1 VVSALALPSQNLLLK
16 PMEEKYMPG
25 AVLTKAAL
33 FISAFLLAFEI
44 ILTGCAPMVPPEIL
58 DAEDRIAS
66 GRTLDSTKS
75 LDLKLSAPD
84 MIARRKILLIV
95 DSIINE
101 EYSTAETKSALKGIQ
116 DDPEVSRDIKID
128 AGYLL
133 SMVDKIDSRNKDIE
147 RLQNK
152 NSRLVGER
160 NDAERALKDKDA
172 RIDEL
177 VTANEE
183 LQFKLK
189 KLEETYQK
197 AEKRRG
203 IRK

>member
-1 VVSALALPSQNLLLK
+1 
-16 PMEEKYMPG
+16 
-25 AVLTKAAL
+25 
-33 FISAFLLAFEI
+33 
-44 ILTGCAPMVPPEIL
+44 MVPPEIL